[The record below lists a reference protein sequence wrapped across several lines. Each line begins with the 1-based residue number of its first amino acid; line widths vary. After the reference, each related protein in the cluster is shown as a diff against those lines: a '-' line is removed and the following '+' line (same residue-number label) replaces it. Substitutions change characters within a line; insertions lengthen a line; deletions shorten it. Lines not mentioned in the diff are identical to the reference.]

1 MNNSKNF
8 QTVHSKPFDEAR
20 EKYTKAERLMLAK
33 KRMIDQLPPRGSAFY
48 RYFSDPSENP
58 APYYKQV
65 ERIENLTY
73 EDVFGADD
81 DFDWRTWQGIEMFP
95 VNL

>member
-1 MNNSKNF
+1 MTTFTSL
-8 QTVHSKPFDEAR
+8 TFDDAMER
-20 EKYTKAERLMLAK
+20 YVKAKRLMLEK
-33 KRMIDQLPPRGSAFY
+33 KRMISQLPPRGSAFY

-73 EDVFGADD
+73 DEVFSNNDL
-81 DFDWRTWQGIEMFP
+81 FP
-95 VNL
+95 LTNN